1 MKIVHI
7 PRVVAAAVSL
17 FAAFGSAP
25 ASALSVVYSLNQTN
39 IDAGAFLDN
48 TNYLEVTITS
58 TVAGS
63 ASFSVAPVYAFTTQ
77 SNFGIQSFGFNYTG
91 SNTLTISQPSGWS
104 VNPPPPSN
112 QDGFGGF
119 DYVVETT
126 GTGRLSPLTFTVSG
140 LTGATAAATLGQ
152 FVKYSAP
159 VAGQGNQYFAAH
171 VTDFTTSLTDA
182 NGVAIT
188 SGYFG
193 GSDQIS
199 TPVPEPETYAML
211 LAGLGLV
218 GFAAR
223 RKLS

>member
-1 MKIVHI
+1 MNAVKF
-7 PRVVAAAVSL
+7 PRALIALSL
-17 FAAFGSAP
+17 LAAFGSTP

-39 IDAGAFLDN
+39 IDAGAFLDG

-58 TVAGS
+58 TVAGT
-63 ASFSVAPVYAFTTQ
+63 ASFSVAPVYAFSTLT
-77 SNFGIQSFGFNYTG
+77 NFGIQSFGFNYTD
-91 SNTLTISQPSGWS
+91 SNTLNISPPSGWT

-119 DYVVETT
+119 DYVVGTT
-126 GTGRLSPLTFTVSG
+126 GAGRLSPLTFTVSG
-140 LTGATAAATLGQ
+140 LTGATVAATLGQ
-152 FVKYSAP
+152 FVKNSAP

-171 VTDFTTSLTDA
+171 LTDFTTGLTDA
-182 NGVAIT
+182 NGAIT

-193 GSDQIS
+193 GSA
-199 TPVPEPETYAML
+199 PVPEPETYAML